1 MAKQIAYGEDARKAL
16 MKGIDQISLIPL
28 KSHSDLRAEML
39 FLIKSSVLRSSQMT
53 V

>member
-16 MKGIDQISLIPL
+16 MKGIDSSLIPL
-28 KSHSDLRAEML
+28 KSHSDLKAEML
-39 FLIKSSVLRSSQMT
+39 FLIRSSVLRSSQMT

>member
-16 MKGIDQISLIPL
+16 MKGIDQPADTVKITL
-28 KSHSDLRAEML
+28 DLRAEML
-39 FLIKSSVLRSSQMT
+39 FLIRSSVLRSSQMT